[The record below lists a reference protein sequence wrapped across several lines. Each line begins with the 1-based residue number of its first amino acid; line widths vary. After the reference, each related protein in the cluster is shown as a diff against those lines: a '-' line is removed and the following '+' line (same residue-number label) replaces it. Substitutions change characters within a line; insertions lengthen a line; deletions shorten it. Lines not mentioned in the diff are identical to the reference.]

1 MGQEHLRSGY
11 RYKRTSGQRWELDS
25 FRMARQSAG
34 TSQSRTCGQYRLSPG
49 VEAVL
54 AAQFC
59 DVRFGTQPPGK
70 SRFVAIGRQLSYPLK
85 F

>member
-1 MGQEHLRSGY
+1 MC
-11 RYKRTSGQRWELDS
+11 RYFPE
-25 FRMARQSAG
+25 
-34 TSQSRTCGQYRLSPG
+34 RTCGQYRLSPG

-59 DVRFGTQPPGK
+59 DVRFETQPPGK
-70 SRFVAIGRQLSYPLK
+70 SRFVAIGRQLSYPLE

>member
-1 MGQEHLRSGY
+1 
-11 RYKRTSGQRWELDS
+11 
-25 FRMARQSAG
+25 MARQSAG

-70 SRFVAIGRQLSYPLK
+70 SRFVAIGRQLSYPLE

>member
-1 MGQEHLRSGY
+1 VPVPDFSREVDQHPGTFPEADFEIISGW
-11 RYKRTSGQRWELDS
+11 RVNRPVLPS
-25 FRMARQSAG
+25 
-34 TSQSRTCGQYRLSPG
+34 GQYRLSPG

-54 AAQFC
+54 AAQFF